1 MDGPASNDLIDLVGF
16 GVNGELGQ
24 LDLLEAA
31 LVIPVEPE
39 ILVEIFIESGKEGLA
54 GATSAGDGL
63 DAVGL
68 DPAKN
73 WEEPPLRLFVNS
85 VLESRP
91 ILITSFVGK

>member
-1 MDGPASNDLIDLVGF
+1 VDGPASNDLSDLVGS

-31 LVIPVEPE
+31 LVIPVELE
-39 ILVEIFIESGKEGLA
+39 ILGVALDSANEGLA

-91 ILITSFVGK
+91 RLITSFVGK

>member
-1 MDGPASNDLIDLVGF
+1 MDGPASNDLSDLVGS

-24 LDLLEAA
+24 FDLLKAA
-31 LVIPVEPE
+31 LVIPVELE
-39 ILVEIFIESGKEGLA
+39 ILGVALDSANEGLA

-85 VLESRP
+85 VLINRP
-91 ILITSFVGK
+91 ILITS